1 MPLHEYKCETCGI
14 TFEVIQKFSDPAV
27 ETCRN
32 CGGKVQRLLSAPAIH
47 FKGSGWYVTD
57 YARKGA
63 TGANLDKPSSASGSG
78 ADQDKP
84 SPTSSPA
91 SSSTAAA
98 DKPSAGADT
107 KSATPSTPATPKP

>member
-1 MPLHEYKCETCGI
+1 MPLHEYKCENCGI

-57 YARKGA
+57 YARKDK
-63 TGANLDKPSSASGSG
+63 TGANHDKSSSTSTASADHDKSSSAPTDKPSTSTDKSSAS
-78 ADQDKP
+78 
-84 SPTSSPA
+84 
-91 SSSTAAA
+91 
-98 DKPSAGADT
+98 ADT
-107 KSATPSTPATPKP
+107 KSATPSTPSTTKS